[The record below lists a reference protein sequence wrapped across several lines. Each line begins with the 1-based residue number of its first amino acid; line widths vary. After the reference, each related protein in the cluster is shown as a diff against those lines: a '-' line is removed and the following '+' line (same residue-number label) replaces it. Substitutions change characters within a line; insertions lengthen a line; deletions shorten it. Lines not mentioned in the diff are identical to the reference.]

1 MMNISKL
8 IESIGLAEIEFK
20 EDELFVLAM
29 THSSYAQEK
38 NLGKLANNERLEF
51 YGDSVLKLACSKFLF
66 ETYKDEREGILSAYR
81 SVLVSDAFLAK
92 YADDI
97 NLGDFLLFA
106 NRPDLKTKKVMESL
120 KACAFEALLGAI
132 FIQTSFDVV
141 YEKFLKQFF
150 VKYVLFVKENLEKL
164 NSKATLQEYTQAKNK
179 QLPEYV
185 LIEKL
190 GKDHE
195 RVYVVAVNYMG
206 KEIGRGQ
213 GLSKKEA
220 EQAAAY
226 EACIKLGAI
235 NE

>member
-1 MMNISKL
+1 MNIEKL
-8 IESIGLAEIEFK
+8 IQNIGLTDIKFTN
-20 EDELFVLAM
+20 DELFVLAM
-29 THSSYAQEK
+29 THSSYAQE
-38 NLGKLANNERLEF
+38 NSYGKLANNERLEF
-51 YGDSVLKLACSKFLF
+51 YGDSVLKLACSKFLY
-66 ETYKDEREGILSAYR
+66 ENYQDEREGLLSAYR

-97 NLGDFLLFA
+97 SLNDFLLVA
-106 NRPDLKTKKVMESL
+106 NRPDLKNKKTIESL

-132 FIQTSFDVV
+132 FIQTSFDIV
-141 YEKFLKQFF
+141 YERFLKAFF
-150 VKYVLFVKENLEKL
+150 KKYVVFVKENLEKL
-164 NSKATLQEYTQAKNK
+164 NSKATLQEFTQAKSK
-179 QLPEYV
+179 ELPEYE
-185 LIEKL
+185 LIETL

-195 RVYVVAVNYMG
+195 RVFVVGVKYKGVQVG
-206 KEIGRGQ
+206 KGV